1 MASVR
6 EGAQAPD
13 LPRTSDELGREIERM
28 QAELDRAT
36 QLGGLRNDPTLPLI
50 RALSASL
57 GLQWRLHDQAVGYFH
72 SASSRLDRQLADT
85 IAQGE
90 QALETRRVAI
100 VEKLAP
106 VSFRTPFCLLKAAVT
121 IMVAA
126 TTAKSEISD
135 ASAALTNS
143 ISDCIPAKSIGGAP
157 SASAIRRCV
166 TE

>member
-72 SASSRLDRQLADT
+72 SASTGWTASSR
-85 IAQGE
+85 
-90 QALETRRVAI
+90 TRSR
-100 VEKLAP
+100 
-106 VSFRTPFCLLKAAVT
+106 KANRRS
-121 IMVAA
+121 
-126 TTAKSEISD
+126 KR
-135 ASAALTNS
+135 
-143 ISDCIPAKSIGGAP
+143 GGWP
-157 SASAIRRCV
+157 LSRNWRRCWR
-166 TE
+166 T